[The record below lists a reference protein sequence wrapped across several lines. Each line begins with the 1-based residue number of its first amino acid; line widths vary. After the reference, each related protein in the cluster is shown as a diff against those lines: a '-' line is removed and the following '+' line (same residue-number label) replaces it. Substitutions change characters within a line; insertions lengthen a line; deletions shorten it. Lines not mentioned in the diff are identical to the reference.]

1 MAASYSIP
9 VGVEE
14 VELRFKNSRFIGVVG
29 PAASVEEARA
39 FIDSVR
45 AKYPDAGHHVYAF
58 AAGYG
63 ATVRHGMSDDREPS
77 GTAGR
82 PTLAVVQGAGV
93 GDVVVVIVRY
103 FGGTKLGTGGLVK
116 AYTETA
122 QAALAAVSYEEKV
135 ELVRARTALGY
146 EFYEICK
153 LQIESCGGQIE
164 AEDFGGEVKLTL
176 SIGAEHLAQ
185 LQTAVQDLTSGRVLV
200 ELMPQD

>member
-45 AKYPDAGHHVYAF
+45 AKYADAG
-58 AAGYG
+58 
-63 ATVRHGMSDDREPS
+63 
-77 GTAGR
+77 
-82 PTLAVVQGAGV
+82 
-93 GDVVVVIVRY
+93 
-103 FGGTKLGTGGLVK
+103 
-116 AYTETA
+116 
-122 QAALAAVSYEEKV
+122 
-135 ELVRARTALGY
+135 
-146 EFYEICK
+146 
-153 LQIESCGGQIE
+153 
-164 AEDFGGEVKLTL
+164 
-176 SIGAEHLAQ
+176 HLAQ